1 VNQYES
7 GAAVPNNQVL
17 GKMER
22 ILGVKLRGAPGPV
35 GGGAKKGA
43 AKGAAKGGKK
53 VRRTHRAAQRS
64 AALLAPFPRCAL
76 TLELRFP
83 SELRLN

>member
-1 VNQYES
+1 MSEKPQVVNQYES

-35 GGGAKKGA
+35 GGKK
-43 AKGAAKGGKK
+43 KK
-53 VRRTHRAAQRS
+53 KK
-64 AALLAPFPRCAL
+64 
-76 TLELRFP
+76 
-83 SELRLN
+83 

>member
-1 VNQYES
+1 MSEKPQVVNQYES

-35 GGGAKKGA
+35 GGGAKKG
-43 AKGAAKGGKK
+43 GAAKGGKK
-53 VRRTHRAAQRS
+53 KKK
-64 AALLAPFPRCAL
+64 
-76 TLELRFP
+76 
-83 SELRLN
+83 